1 MPTGDDFAV
10 ASLVFV
16 EWRFRHQDI
25 TIARGVRTQRPLLL
39 PLPISLYK
47 DQTIQMLLLAAR
59 LMPGFEF
66 RFLFIIS
73 LFVGLRNVK
82 KNEKKKTNTTILGT
96 ERKTKL
102 KVVDCMAEV
111 VHADSR
117 Y

>member
-1 MPTGDDFAV
+1 LQTGDDFAV

-47 DQTIQMLLLAAR
+47 DQTIQILLLAAR

-66 RFLFIIS
+66 RFLFIS
-73 LFVGLRNVK
+73 LFVGLRNVNK
-82 KNEKKKTNTTILGT
+82 QKTITS
-96 ERKTKL
+96 ERERD
-102 KVVDCMAEV
+102 KVVKCMAEV

>member
-16 EWRFRHQDI
+16 EWRFRHQDT

-82 KNEKKKTNTTILGT
+82 KKTNTTILGT